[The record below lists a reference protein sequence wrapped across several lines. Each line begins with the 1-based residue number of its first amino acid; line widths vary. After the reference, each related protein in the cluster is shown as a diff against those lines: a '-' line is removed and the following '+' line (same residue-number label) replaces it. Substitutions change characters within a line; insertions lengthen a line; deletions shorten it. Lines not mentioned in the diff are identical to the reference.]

1 MLIPLNPFH
10 TRVWIVL
17 HFQFSFLFHLFCCC
31 PLWTDGIASPFGSTH
46 VLLSLL
52 QLVPWVPRGDRQQM
66 KALIL
71 TSARAKPW
79 IFNLLWHYSV
89 SLGLCLTVCLS
100 GFFYFFIF
108 CCFHQHPVHWPQ
120 FDLHPA
126 ERHYTWDH
134 KPQVLSLPLRLCV
147 AVCFCVCKPETPLR
161 CSRASGVRS
170 LCHMC
175 GGGVDRRGS
184 VIHWPSA
191 FSKRLFCSHTLIVH
205 CMKLIALLL
214 KSSGC
219 HLTTVSCAHRS
230 MGSSIRHLV
239 DI

>member
-100 GFFYFFIF
+100 GFFLFLYFLLFSSTSCPLATVWF
-108 CCFHQHPVHWPQ
+108 TPSGEA
-120 FDLHPA
+120 LHLGPKNLKCSPCPCA
-126 ERHYTWDH
+126 CALLCAFACANRRHLYDVV
-134 KPQVLSLPLRLCV
+134 VLQGF
-147 AVCFCVCKPETPLR
+147 AVCVIC
-161 CSRASGVRS
+161 AGVGWI
-170 LCHMC
+170 
-175 GGGVDRRGS
+175 GGGQLFTDLQPLAKGS
-184 VIHWPSA
+184 
-191 FSKRLFCSHTLIVH
+191 F
-205 CMKLIALLL
+205 ALTHLL
-214 KSSGC
+214 S
-219 HLTTVSCAHRS
+219 TAWN
-230 MGSSIRHLV
+230 
-239 DI
+239 